1 MEEINPPVFYS
12 TSKRYQAQV
21 ALSIDES
28 ENEVSYSDEDYE
40 VIVTIWQGESE
51 SEDGDEDKDVGTI
64 LVKKINSKFSQNEEP
79 DDGENGS
86 TSCRL
91 SRMIGKFI
99 TVDIIC
105 NSECFFF

>member
-40 VIVTIWQGESE
+40 VIVTICQGESE

-64 LVKKINSKFSQNEEP
+64 LVKK
-79 DDGENGS
+79 S
-86 TSCRL
+86 TAS
-91 SRMIGKFI
+91 SVRMRNLMMVKMEVPVAG
-99 TVDIIC
+99 
-105 NSECFFF
+105 